1 MLTLTK
7 KGKNFQLEGTIAGR
21 RIRESTHTSDKQIAN
36 LKKAEVELAI
46 INGTYE
52 WKSTGKLTKTFS
64 DVADEYMLSRRTG
77 KTRSHYLKVEY
88 LRQYFQHT
96 PVTEITGAVVDR
108 YINERCAHLT
118 NNSVRSYLTVL
129 TAILNYAHAAEYC
142 KKPKISRPTE
152 EESNASAIEDS
163 ALESIM
169 GLIDSAYIPVLTF
182 MKYTGCRPSE
192 AFKLTYGQI
201 DFDNKLVKLISIKG
215 NGGARPRTLPIHE
228 NVFKLL
234 PPKGNKKKGDLV
246 FSDVNLTGL
255 QYRWKVA
262 RKKANVIEGSY
273 NNTLYSIRHR
283 FGTKLGREGV
293 PVVVI
298 KDLMGH
304 ASLDMTMRYVSTQ
317 LTDHQLAIGKL

>member
-7 KGKNFQLEGTIAGR
+7 KGKNFQLEGTMAGR
-21 RIRESTHTSDKQIAN
+21 RIRESTHTSDKQLAN
-36 LKKAEVELAI
+36 LKKSEVELAI

-52 WKSTGKLTKTFS
+52 WKSNGKNTIAFC

-77 KTRSHYLKVEY
+77 NSRSHILKVEN
-88 LRQYFQHT
+88 LRSYFRHM
-96 PVTEITGAVVDR
+96 PVKEITDATVDR
-108 YINERCAHLT
+108 YINERCANLT
-118 NNSVRSYLTVL
+118 NNSVRAYLAVL

-142 KKPKISRPTE
+142 KKPKISRPSE
-152 EESNASAIEDS
+152 EESNACAIEDS
-163 ALESIM
+163 ALEDIM
-169 GLIDSAYIPVLTF
+169 EKIDSRFIPVLTF

-201 DFDNKLVKLISIKG
+201 DYDNKLVKLISIKG
-215 NGGARPRTLPIHE
+215 NGGVRPRTLPIHE

-234 PPKGNKKKGDLV
+234 SPTTNKRKSDLV
-246 FSDVNLTGL
+246 FNDVSLAGL
-255 QYRWKVA
+255 QYCWKKA
-262 RKKANVIEGSY
+262 RKKANAVEGNY
-273 NNTLYSIRHR
+273 TNTLYSIRHR

-317 LTDHQLAIGKL
+317 LADHQLAIGKL